1 VIIVPRVKRV
11 FVRWLY
17 HKLFYSSWCISLMD
31 KILSIFTFLLAGII
45 MSMVIILPIKQ
56 MAHAHT
62 FSGDESA
69 AFLALVRQI
78 GAELGLVNSNLPSNI
93 TLAQEHA
100 EHATEHL
107 DANTTKELAERN
119 ERISNDLTRGLSD
132 LQASLKAQPT
142 PASQAINEEV
152 TNINATLQD
161 AIAARI
167 EPDQLSNATV
177 NALAINDILGELLE
191 AYGAAYG
198 IEEEGEEE
206 GTNETSTNET
216 GTTDNTTETAA
227 SQNTTSIVD
236 LAEYQSAQSYANQ
249 SNQMLNE
256 IKSLAPSNA
265 TSAIPNVENGINE
278 VITAINNKAP
288 FSTVDEIVD
297 DKVLPSLKT
306 AFNLTQLSLEE

>member
-1 VIIVPRVKRV
+1 
-11 FVRWLY
+11 
-17 HKLFYSSWCISLMD
+17 MD
-31 KILSIFTFLLAGII
+31 KIPSIFMLLLTGIV

-56 MAHAHT
+56 MAYAHT

-119 ERISNDLTRGLSD
+119 ERVSNDLTRGLSE
-132 LQASLKAQPT
+132 LQASLKAEPI

-167 EPDQLSNATV
+167 EPDQLSNSTV
-177 NALAINDILGELLE
+177 NALAINDILGEVLE

-206 GTNETSTNET
+206 GTNET
-216 GTTDNTTETAA
+216 GITDNTTETAV
-227 SQNTTSIVD
+227 SQNTTAIVD

-249 SNQMLNE
+249 SKQMLNE
-256 IKSLAPSNA
+256 VRASAPSNA
-265 TSAIPNVENGINE
+265 TSAISNVENEINE
-278 VITAINNKAP
+278 MISAINNKSP
-288 FSTVDEIVD
+288 FSAVDEIVD
-297 DKVLPSLKT
+297 SKVLPSLKA
-306 AFNLTQLSLEE
+306 AFNLTQL

>member
-1 VIIVPRVKRV
+1 MNKIHSILILLLTSIV
-11 FVRWLY
+11 
-17 HKLFYSSWCISLMD
+17 
-31 KILSIFTFLLAGII
+31 

-56 MAHAHT
+56 MVYAHT

-100 EHATEHL
+100 GHATEHL

-119 ERISNDLTRGLSD
+119 ERVSNDLTRELSE
-132 LQASLKAQPT
+132 LQASLKAKPI
-142 PASQAINEEV
+142 PASQVVNDEV

-167 EPDQLSNATV
+167 EQDQLSNSTV
-177 NALAINDILGELLE
+177 NALAINDILGEVLE

-206 GTNETSTNET
+206 GNNET
-216 GTTDNTTETAA
+216 GTTDNTTETADD
-227 SQNTTSIVD
+227 QNTTAIVD
-236 LAEYQSAQSYANQ
+236 LAEYQSAQSYANE
-249 SNQMLNE
+249 SKQMLNE
-256 IKSLAPSNA
+256 IKALAPSNA
-265 TSAIPNVENGINE
+265 TSAISDVENGINE
-278 VITAINNKAP
+278 MIIAINNKSSFP
-288 FSTVDEIVD
+288 TVDEIVD

>member
-1 VIIVPRVKRV
+1 
-11 FVRWLY
+11 
-17 HKLFYSSWCISLMD
+17 MD
-31 KILSIFTFLLAGII
+31 KIPSIFMLLLTGIV

-56 MAHAHT
+56 MAYAHT

-119 ERISNDLTRGLSD
+119 ERVSNDLTRGLSE
-132 LQASLKAQPT
+132 LQASLKAEPI

-167 EPDQLSNATV
+167 EPDQLSNSTV
-177 NALAINDILGELLE
+177 NALAINDILGEVLE

-206 GTNETSTNET
+206 GTNET
-216 GTTDNTTETAA
+216 GITDNTTEAA
-227 SQNTTSIVD
+227 VSQNTTAIVD

-249 SNQMLNE
+249 SKQMLNE
-256 IKSLAPSNA
+256 VRASAPSNA
-265 TSAIPNVENGINE
+265 TSAISNVENGINE
-278 VITAINNKAP
+278 MISAINNKSP
-288 FSTVDEIVD
+288 FSAVDEIVD
-297 DKVLPSLKT
+297 SKVLPSLKA
-306 AFNLTQLSLEE
+306 AFNLTQLSSK

>member
-1 VIIVPRVKRV
+1 
-11 FVRWLY
+11 
-17 HKLFYSSWCISLMD
+17 MD
-31 KILSIFTFLLAGII
+31 KIPSIFTLLLTGIV
-45 MSMVIILPIKQ
+45 MSMVTVFPIKQ
-56 MAHAHT
+56 MVYAHT

-78 GAELGLVNSNLPSNI
+78 EAEIGLVNSNLPLNI

-119 ERISNDLTRGLSD
+119 ERVSNDLTRGLSE
-132 LQASLKAQPT
+132 LQASLEAKPI

-167 EPDQLSNATV
+167 EPDQLSNSTV
-177 NALAINDILGELLE
+177 NALAINDILGEVLE

-206 GTNETSTNET
+206 GTNET
-216 GTTDNTTETAA
+216 GTPDNTTETAV
-227 SQNTTSIVD
+227 SQNTTAIVD
-236 LAEYQSAQSYANQ
+236 LAEYQSAQSYANE
-249 SNQMLNE
+249 SKQMLNE
-256 IKSLAPSNA
+256 VKALAPSNT
-265 TSAIPNVENGINE
+265 TSNMSDVENGINE
-278 VITAINNKAP
+278 MVIAINNKSP
-288 FSTVDEIVD
+288 FPAVDEIVD

>member
-1 VIIVPRVKRV
+1 
-11 FVRWLY
+11 
-17 HKLFYSSWCISLMD
+17 MD
-31 KILSIFTFLLAGII
+31 KIPSIFMLLLTGIV

-56 MAHAHT
+56 MAYAHT

-119 ERISNDLTRGLSD
+119 ERVSNDLTRGLSE
-132 LQASLKAQPT
+132 LQASLKAEPI

-167 EPDQLSNATV
+167 EPDQLSNSTV
-177 NALAINDILGELLE
+177 NALAINDILGEVLE

-206 GTNETSTNET
+206 GTNEI
-216 GTTDNTTETAA
+216 GITDNTTETAV
-227 SQNTTSIVD
+227 SQNTTAIVD

-249 SNQMLNE
+249 SKQMLNE
-256 IKSLAPSNA
+256 VRASAPSNA
-265 TSAIPNVENGINE
+265 TSAISNVENGINE
-278 VITAINNKAP
+278 MISAINNKSP
-288 FSTVDEIVD
+288 FSAVDEIVD
-297 DKVLPSLKT
+297 SKVLPSLKA
-306 AFNLTQLSLEE
+306 AFNLTQLSSE

>member
-1 VIIVPRVKRV
+1 MDRIPSILTLLLTSIV
-11 FVRWLY
+11 
-17 HKLFYSSWCISLMD
+17 
-31 KILSIFTFLLAGII
+31 

-56 MAHAHT
+56 MVYAHT

-119 ERISNDLTRGLSD
+119 ERVSNDLTRGLSD

-167 EPDQLSNATV
+167 EPDQLSNSTV

-198 IEEEGEEE
+198 IEEEGEEA
-206 GTNETSTNET
+206 GTNET

-227 SQNTTSIVD
+227 SQNTTAIVD
-236 LAEYQSAQSYANQ
+236 LAEYQSAQSYANE
-249 SNQMLNE
+249 SKQMLNE
-256 IKSLAPSNA
+256 IKALAPSNA

-278 VITAINNKAP
+278 MITAINNKAP
-288 FSTVDEIVD
+288 FPTVDEIVD

>member
-1 VIIVPRVKRV
+1 
-11 FVRWLY
+11 
-17 HKLFYSSWCISLMD
+17 M
-31 KILSIFTFLLAGII
+31 LLLTGII
-45 MSMVIILPIKQ
+45 TSMVVILPIKQ
-56 MAHAHT
+56 IAYAHT

-69 AFLALVRQI
+69 SFLALVRQI

-100 EHATEHL
+100 EHATQHL

-119 ERISNDLTRGLSD
+119 ERISNDLTRGLSE
-132 LQASLKAQPT
+132 LQDSLEAKPI

-167 EPDQLSNATV
+167 EPDQLSNSTV

-191 AYGAAYG
+191 AYGGAYG
-198 IEEEGEEE
+198 IEEEGE
-206 GTNETSTNET
+206 GKSTNET
-216 GTTDNTTETAA
+216 GTTDNTTETVV
-227 SQNTTSIVD
+227 SQNTTAIVD

-249 SNQMLNE
+249 SKQMLNE
-256 IKSLAPSNA
+256 IKTLAPSNA

-278 VITAINNKAP
+278 MITAINNKAP
-288 FSTVDEIVD
+288 FPTVDEIVD

>member
-1 VIIVPRVKRV
+1 MNKIHSILILLLTSIV
-11 FVRWLY
+11 
-17 HKLFYSSWCISLMD
+17 
-31 KILSIFTFLLAGII
+31 

-56 MAHAHT
+56 MVYAHT

-93 TLAQEHA
+93 TVAQEHA
-100 EHATEHL
+100 GHATEHL

-119 ERISNDLTRGLSD
+119 ERVSNDLTRELSD
-132 LQASLKAQPT
+132 LQASLKAKPI
-142 PASQAINEEV
+142 PASQVVNDEV

-167 EPDQLSNATV
+167 EQDQLSNSTV
-177 NALAINDILGELLE
+177 NALAINDILGEVLE

-206 GTNETSTNET
+206 GNNET
-216 GTTDNTTETAA
+216 GTTEDNTTETADD
-227 SQNTTSIVD
+227 QNTTAIVD
-236 LAEYQSAQSYANQ
+236 LAEYQSAQSYANE
-249 SNQMLNE
+249 SKQMLNE
-256 IKSLAPSNA
+256 IKALASSNA
-265 TSAIPNVENGINE
+265 TSAISDVENGIDE
-278 VITAINNKAP
+278 MIIAINNKAP
-288 FSTVDEIVD
+288 FPTVDEIVD

>member
-1 VIIVPRVKRV
+1 
-11 FVRWLY
+11 
-17 HKLFYSSWCISLMD
+17 MD
-31 KILSIFTFLLAGII
+31 KIPSILILLLTGIV

-56 MAHAHT
+56 MVYAHT

-119 ERISNDLTRGLSD
+119 ERVSNDLTRELSD
-132 LQASLKAQPT
+132 LQASLKAKPI
-142 PASQAINEEV
+142 PASQVINDEV

-167 EPDQLSNATV
+167 EQDQLSNSTV
-177 NALAINDILGELLE
+177 NALAINDILGEVLE

-206 GTNETSTNET
+206 GTNETSTP
-216 GTTDNTTETAA
+216 DNTTETAA
-227 SQNTTSIVD
+227 VSQNTTAIVD
-236 LAEYQSAQSYANQ
+236 LAEYQSAQSYANE
-249 SNQMLNE
+249 SKQMLNE
-256 IKSLAPSNA
+256 IKALAPSNA
-265 TSAIPNVENGINE
+265 TSAISNVENGINE
-278 VITAINNKAP
+278 MIIAINNKAP
-288 FSTVDEIVD
+288 FPTVDEIVD

>member
-1 VIIVPRVKRV
+1 
-11 FVRWLY
+11 
-17 HKLFYSSWCISLMD
+17 MD
-31 KILSIFTFLLAGII
+31 KIPSIFMLLLTGIV

-56 MAHAHT
+56 MAYAHT

-119 ERISNDLTRGLSD
+119 ERVSNDLTRGLSE
-132 LQASLKAQPT
+132 LQASLKAEPI

-167 EPDQLSNATV
+167 EPDQLSNSTV
-177 NALAINDILGELLE
+177 NALAINDILGEVLE

-206 GTNETSTNET
+206 GTNET
-216 GTTDNTTETAA
+216 GITDNTTETAV
-227 SQNTTSIVD
+227 SQNTTAIID

-249 SNQMLNE
+249 SKQMLNE
-256 IKSLAPSNA
+256 VRASAPSNA
-265 TSAIPNVENGINE
+265 TSAISNVENGINE
-278 VITAINNKAP
+278 MISAINNKSP
-288 FSTVDEIVD
+288 FSAVDEIVD
-297 DKVLPSLKT
+297 SKVLPSLKA
-306 AFNLTQLSLEE
+306 AFNLTQLSSE

>member
-1 VIIVPRVKRV
+1 
-11 FVRWLY
+11 
-17 HKLFYSSWCISLMD
+17 MD
-31 KILSIFTFLLAGII
+31 KIPSILTLLLTSIV

-56 MAHAHT
+56 MVYAHT

-119 ERISNDLTRGLSD
+119 ERVSNDLTRELSD
-132 LQASLKAQPT
+132 LQASLKAKPI
-142 PASQAINEEV
+142 PASQVINDEV

-167 EPDQLSNATV
+167 EQDQLSNSTV
-177 NALAINDILGELLE
+177 NALAINDILGEVLE
-191 AYGAAYG
+191 NYGAAYG

-206 GTNETSTNET
+206 GTNET
-216 GTTDNTTETAA
+216 GTTDNTTETADG
-227 SQNTTSIVD
+227 QNTTAIVD
-236 LAEYQSAQSYANQ
+236 LAEYQSAQSYANE
-249 SNQMLNE
+249 SKQMLNE
-256 IKSLAPSNA
+256 IKALAPSNA
-265 TSAIPNVENGINE
+265 TSAISNVENGINE
-278 VITAINNKAP
+278 MIIAINNKAP
-288 FSTVDEIVD
+288 FPTVDEIVD

>member
-1 VIIVPRVKRV
+1 
-11 FVRWLY
+11 
-17 HKLFYSSWCISLMD
+17 MD
-31 KILSIFTFLLAGII
+31 KIPSIFMLLLTGIV
-45 MSMVIILPIKQ
+45 MSMIIIFPIKQ
-56 MAHAHT
+56 MAYAHT

-119 ERISNDLTRGLSD
+119 ERVSNDLTRGLSE
-132 LQASLKAQPT
+132 LQASLKAEPI

-167 EPDQLSNATV
+167 EPDQLSNSTV
-177 NALAINDILGELLE
+177 NALAINDILGEVLE

-206 GTNETSTNET
+206 GTNET
-216 GTTDNTTETAA
+216 GITDNTTEAA
-227 SQNTTSIVD
+227 VSQNTTAIVD

-249 SNQMLNE
+249 SKQMLNE
-256 IKSLAPSNA
+256 VRASAPSNA
-265 TSAIPNVENGINE
+265 TSAISNVENGINE
-278 VITAINNKAP
+278 MISAINNKSP
-288 FSTVDEIVD
+288 FSAVDEIVD
-297 DKVLPSLKT
+297 SKVLPSLKA
-306 AFNLTQLSLEE
+306 AFNLTQLSSE

>member
-1 VIIVPRVKRV
+1 MNKIHSILILLLTSIV
-11 FVRWLY
+11 
-17 HKLFYSSWCISLMD
+17 
-31 KILSIFTFLLAGII
+31 

-56 MAHAHT
+56 MVYAHT

-78 GAELGLVNSNLPSNI
+78 GAELGLVNSNRPSNI

-100 EHATEHL
+100 GHATEHL

-119 ERISNDLTRGLSD
+119 ERVSNDLTRELSD
-132 LQASLKAQPT
+132 LQASLKAKPI
-142 PASQAINEEV
+142 PASQVVNDEV

-167 EPDQLSNATV
+167 EQDQLSNSTV
-177 NALAINDILGELLE
+177 NALAINDILGEVLE

-206 GTNETSTNET
+206 GNNET
-216 GTTDNTTETAA
+216 GTTEDNTTETADD
-227 SQNTTSIVD
+227 QNTTAIVD
-236 LAEYQSAQSYANQ
+236 LAEYQSAQSYANE
-249 SNQMLNE
+249 SKQMLNE
-256 IKSLAPSNA
+256 IKALAPSNA
-265 TSAIPNVENGINE
+265 TSAISDVENGINE
-278 VITAINNKAP
+278 MIIAINNKSP
-288 FSTVDEIVD
+288 FPTVDEIVD